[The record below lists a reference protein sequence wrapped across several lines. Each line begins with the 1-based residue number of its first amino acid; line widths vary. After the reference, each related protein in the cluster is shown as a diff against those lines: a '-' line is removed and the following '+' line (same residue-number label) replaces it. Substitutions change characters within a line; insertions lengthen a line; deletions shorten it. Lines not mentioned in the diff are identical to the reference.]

1 MKLCYD
7 LRVVGR
13 DLLRA
18 PGATILIVLTL
29 GIAIGANSAT
39 FSLIDRVALR
49 PLPVAKPEQ
58 LVMVTVQPLP
68 VSGPSF
74 MMGGGKMMGISYPL
88 FQSLRASL
96 SHLFS
101 ATALRRTWRFT
112 LSGEP
117 SAIEVIG
124 EYVNADY
131 FRVLGLKALLGR
143 TLNETDDRQKDGA
156 AVVVLNHGFW
166 IRQFGG
172 DPNVV
177 NRTIRVNN
185 IPLTV
190 AGVLAPGYNG
200 MIAGQRP
207 ELFFPLQM
215 VDRLS
220 TFHGPASARL
230 SWDAPG
236 VSMYVAF
243 GRLRTGVER
252 EQAERELRALYQS
265 LLTDATRHVR
275 LTPRDNQVYI
285 NNPPQL
291 VPAGTVGSAQVGAP
305 RSLEVPLRLL
315 LGMTVFVLLVA
326 AGNVANLLAARG
338 ALRRH
343 DLAICFALGARRWD
357 VLRPRL
363 VECVFV
369 SALSGVAGLLF
380 AALAGDLVPTLLG
393 VGNDLA
399 GVDTKLD
406 GRVVT
411 FTTTVSLAT
420 GLIIWLASAL
430 GITRRSTLPSLTM
443 SVSPQ
448 RGGRS
453 APGLHR
459 LLVVVQ
465 LALSVSLIC
474 ASVLLCRSLWNMLS
488 TDPGFDAGQ
497 VMAFTVNPGAVG
509 YRGDRL
515 TRYSQ
520 ALVEQAKALPG
531 VSKVALT
538 TTLPLSGGNSR
549 SVVTGPRQQS
559 GQAEAPYVNVVDVS
573 PDYFATLGLPVIA
586 GRSFD
591 KRDES
596 AAMRTVIVNEALARL
611 ILTRP
616 TDIGQMIGFEG
627 DAMDT
632 QIVGVVRDARGRALN
647 VAPEPTLFR
656 PLGQGGGYGTVSVL
670 LRTTSPNAIS
680 AVAVGELVRRLD
692 PVVAITQYGSL
703 SALARETFLRERMLA
718 GLSLVF
724 AALSAIVAALGLF
737 GVTSF
742 HVTRRTREFGIR
754 LALGASRGNVERMI
768 LREVGRLVVAG
779 EAIGLV
785 LYLAANRVLH
795 SMVFQ
800 VSPNDPLT
808 ISLAAATLA
817 IVAMMAGLLPARRA
831 ANVNPAVSMRSE

>member
-1 MKLCYD
+1 MKLRHD

-18 PGATILIVLTL
+18 PGSTILIVLTL

-49 PLPVAKPEQ
+49 PLPVDKPEQ

-88 FQSLRASL
+88 FQSLRAGL

-117 SAIEVIG
+117 SAIEVRG

-143 TLNETDDRQKDGA
+143 TLNEMDDRQKDGA

-200 MIAGQRP
+200 MTAGQRP

-215 VDRLS
+215 ADRLS
-220 TFHGPASARL
+220 TFQGSASARL

-265 LLTDATRHVR
+265 LLTDAARHVR

-326 AGNVANLLAARG
+326 AGNVANLLVARG

-369 SALSGVAGLLF
+369 SALSGVAGLLL
-380 AALAGDLVPTLLG
+380 AAWTGDLVPMLLG
-393 VGNDLA
+393 LGNDLA
-399 GVDTKLD
+399 GVDTRLD
-406 GRVVT
+406 GRVCA
-411 FTTTVSLAT
+411 FTVAVSLAT
-420 GLIIWLASAL
+420 GLTIWLASAL
-430 GITRRSTLPSLTM
+430 AITRRSALPSLAMTAA
-443 SVSPQ
+443 PQ
-448 RGGRS
+448 RVGRS

-459 LLVVVQ
+459 MLVVVQ
-465 LALSVSLIC
+465 LALSVALVC
-474 ASVLLCRSLWNMLS
+474 AAALLSRSLWNVLS

-538 TTLPLSGGNSR
+538 TTLPLSGSNAR
-549 SVVTGPRQQS
+549 SPVAGPRQQS
-559 GQAEAPYVNVVDVS
+559 GLAETLYVNVVNVS
-573 PDYFATLGLPVIA
+573 PDFFATLGMPIIA
-586 GRSFD
+586 GRPFD
-591 KRDES
+591 DRDGNAS
-596 AAMRTVIVNEALARL
+596 ARTVIVNEALARL

-627 DAMDT
+627 GAMET

-647 VAPEPTLFR
+647 VAPEATLFR
-656 PLGQGGGYGTVSVL
+656 PLAQAGGYGTVSVL
-670 LRTTSPNAIS
+670 LRTPSPHAIS
-680 AVAVGELVRRLD
+680 AAAVGELVRRLD

-703 SALARETFLRERMLA
+703 SALARELFLRERMLA
-718 GLSLVF
+718 GLSIVF

-742 HVTRRTREFGIR
+742 NVTRRTREFGIR
-754 LALGASRGNVERMI
+754 LALGAPRGNVERMI

-779 EAIGLV
+779 EAIGIA
-785 LYLAANRVLH
+785 LYLVANRVLR

-808 ISLAAATLA
+808 IGLAAAMLA

-831 ANVNPAVSMRSE
+831 ANVNPAVSLRSE

>member
-1 MKLCYD
+1 VKLCHD

-18 PGATILIVLTL
+18 PGSTILIVLTL
-29 GIAIGANSAT
+29 AIAIGANSAT

-88 FQSLRASL
+88 FQSLRAGL

-124 EYVNADY
+124 EYVNSDY

-143 TLNETDDRQKDGA
+143 TLNKMDDRQKDGT

-172 DPNVV
+172 DPNIVT
-177 NRTIRVNN
+177 RTIRVNN

-215 VDRLS
+215 ADRLS
-220 TFHGPASARL
+220 TFQGSASARL
-230 SWDAPG
+230 NWDAPG

-243 GRLRTGVER
+243 GRLRAGVDR
-252 EQAERELRALYQS
+252 KQAERELRALYQS

-285 NNPPQL
+285 NNPPLL

-305 RSLEVPLRLL
+305 QSLEVPLRLL
-315 LGMTVFVLLVA
+315 LGMTVFVLLIA

-343 DLAICFALGARRWD
+343 DLAVCFALGACRWD

-363 VECVFV
+363 VECVFL
-369 SALSGVAGLLF
+369 SALSGGAGLLF
-380 AALAGDLVPTLLG
+380 AAWMGDLVPTLLG
-393 VGNDLA
+393 VGNDLV

-411 FTTTVSLAT
+411 FTTAVSLAT
-420 GLIIWLASAL
+420 GLVIWLASAL
-430 GITRRSTLPSLTM
+430 AMTRRNALPSLARAA
-443 SVSPQ
+443 SLQ

-465 LALSVSLIC
+465 LALSVALIC
-474 ASVLLCRSLWNMLS
+474 ASALLSRSLWNVLS
-488 TDPGFDAGQ
+488 TNPGFDAGQ
-497 VMAFTVNPGAVG
+497 VMAFTVNPGTVG

-520 ALVEQAKALPG
+520 ALAEQAKALPG

-549 SVVTGPRQQS
+549 FAVAGPRQQS
-559 GQAEAPYVNVVDVS
+559 GLAEAPYVNVVDVS
-573 PDYFATLGLPVIA
+573 PDFFATLGLPIIA
-586 GRSFD
+586 GRPFD
-591 KRDES
+591 DRDGK
-596 AAMRTVIVNEALARL
+596 AAAHTVIVNETLARL

-616 TDIGQMIGFEG
+616 TAIGQMIGIENG
-627 DAMDT
+627 AMDT

-656 PLGQGGGYGTVSVL
+656 PLAQAGGYGRVSVL

-680 AVAVGELVRRLD
+680 AAAVAELVGHLD
-692 PVVAITQYGSL
+692 PVVAITQFGGL
-703 SALARETFLRERMLA
+703 SELAREMFLRERMLA

-724 AALSAIVAALGLF
+724 AALSAIVAGLGLF

-742 HVTRRTREFGIR
+742 NVTRRTREFGIR
-754 LALGASRGNVERMI
+754 LALGASRGDIERMI
-768 LREVGRLVVAG
+768 LREVIWLVIVG
-779 EAIGLV
+779 EAIGLA

-808 ISLAAATLA
+808 VGLAAATLA
-817 IVAMMAGLLPARRA
+817 IIAMMAGLLPACRA
-831 ANVNPAVSMRSE
+831 ANVNPAVSLRSE